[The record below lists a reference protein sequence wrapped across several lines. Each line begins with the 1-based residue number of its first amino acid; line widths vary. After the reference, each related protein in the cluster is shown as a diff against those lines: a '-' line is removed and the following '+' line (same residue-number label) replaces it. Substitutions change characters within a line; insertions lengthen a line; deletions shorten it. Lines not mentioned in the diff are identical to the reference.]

1 MNIDY
6 GKLSRPFHEELKK
19 SMKKDVDMSQ
29 DLTLLLSTRKFKNMK
44 QYTLNDTC
52 HNSAEK

>member
-6 GKLSRPFHEELKK
+6 GKLSRPYHEELKK

-52 HNSAEK
+52 HNSA